1 MVQMK
6 EEIKTPEKELN
17 EMEIS
22 NLSDVEFKTL
32 FIRML
37 KEINS
42 IKKTQSEMKDILMD
56 IKNNYR
62 ESIVEWMRLKNQIS
76 DLEYKEEKKTFNQ
89 NSKRKKNPKNK
100 K

>member
-1 MVQMK
+1 
-6 EEIKTPEKELN
+6 
-17 EMEIS
+17 MEIN
-22 NLSDVEFKTL
+22 NLSISKFKTL

-62 ESIVEWMRLKNQIS
+62 ESTVEWIKLRIKSAIWNIRKQ
-76 DLEYKEEKKTFNQ
+76 KTPNQ
-89 NSKRKKNPKNK
+89 NSKKKN
-100 K
+100 